1 MLEKLYNLGCLD
13 YQRLI
18 RSFSKELKLTSKTS
32 LVLMAILDDYKTD
45 NNINSLRLSQIMN
58 IPVSD
63 IDSCIVELLNLD
75 YLQIQ
80 LVIKDGKSKETYR
93 LTPFFRKCE
102 MLVNEIENEALTSD
116 IKIVSSKLEDN
127 LKRTL
132 SRSELDLISNWFYDG
147 KTKDNILD
155 AVNKVKRTKNVFRIQ
170 SVNKILYSTS
180 SSDVIETD
188 PMIEEMFRKM
198 GRH

>member
-18 RSFSKELKLTSKTS
+18 RSFSKELKLTTKTS

-45 NNINSLRLSQIMN
+45 NNINSLRLSTMMS

-102 MLVNEIENEALTSD
+102 TLLNEIENEVLTSD
-116 IKIVSSKLEDN
+116 IKIISSNLEDN

-132 SRSELDLISNWFYDG
+132 SRSELDIISNWFYDG

-155 AVNKVKRTKNVFRIQ
+155 AINKVKRTKNVFRIQ

-198 GRH
+198 GKH

>member
-13 YQRLI
+13 YQRLV
-18 RSFSKELKLTSKTS
+18 RCFSKGLKLMPKTT

-45 NNINSLRLSQIMN
+45 NNINSLRLSKIMN

-102 MLVNEIENEALTSD
+102 SLLNEMENEVLTSD

-132 SRSELDLISNWFYDG
+132 SRSELDTISTWFYDG

-155 AVNKVKRTKNVFRIQ
+155 AISKVKRTKNVFRIQ

-180 SSDVIETD
+180 SSDIIETD

-198 GRH
+198 GKH

>member
-13 YQRLI
+13 YQRLV
-18 RSFSKELKLTSKTS
+18 RCFSKELKLTSKTA

-45 NNINSLRLSQIMN
+45 NNINSLRLSKIMN
-58 IPVSD
+58 ISDSD
-63 IDSCIVELLNLD
+63 IDSSIVELLNLD

-102 MLVNEIENEALTSD
+102 SLLNEMENEVLTSD

-132 SRSELDLISNWFYDG
+132 SRSELDTISTWFYDG

-155 AVNKVKRTKNVFRIQ
+155 AISKVKRTKNVFRIQ

-180 SSDVIETD
+180 SSEIIETD

-198 GRH
+198 GNH